1 MRYVSMNMR
10 AVLQGTN
17 EEDDVG
23 VLLATITHPSFEAPV
38 RYSTDNKD
46 LISIEPY
53 VRGTKV
59 GDLEYI
65 QAIRGARLPEST
77 DISPR
82 GELVI
87 NDLDGS
93 LARAVRTTAPEPATI
108 SMVIVRAAAPEIVE
122 IDVGEWEVAGVT
134 SKGGTLALEI
144 AETDRDEPFPA
155 HRMSKLN
162 FPGLF
167 R

>member
-10 AVLQGTN
+10 RLLQGTN

-23 VLLATITHPSFEAPV
+23 VLLATITHQSFEAPV

-46 LISIEPY
+46 LISLEPY

-59 GDLEYI
+59 GDLEHI
-65 QAIRGARLPEST
+65 QAIRGVRLPETT

-87 NDLDGS
+87 NDLDGR
-93 LARAVRTTAPEPATI
+93 LARGMLTIAPEPATI
-108 SMVIVRAAAPEIVE
+108 SIVIVRAAQPDIVE
-122 IDVGEWEVAGVT
+122 IDVGEWEVASVT
-134 SKGGTLALEI
+134 SRGGTLALEL

-162 FPGLF
+162 CPGLF